1 MDKKK
6 HGLTEQQ
13 GDIILNESGT
23 FITTDRL
30 DGSNETKEKKPGDDE
45 DKERSSSAGP
55 EEKDITD

>member
-1 MDKKK
+1 MDKKTQ
-6 HGLTEQQ
+6 GLTEQE

-30 DGSNETKEKKPGDDE
+30 DETKELKEKKPVDDE
-45 DKERSSSAGP
+45 NKQRSSSAGP

>member
-1 MDKKK
+1 MDKKN
-6 HGLTEQQ
+6 HGLTEQE

-30 DGSNETKEKKPGDDE
+30 DETNDPKEKKPVKDE
-45 DKERSSSAGP
+45 AKESSSSAGP